1 MDCCCFWAT
10 NPNSILFLTF
20 IPYNLKA
27 ERSHLWFPV
36 VRRSLDLLAN
46 QPNLPL
52 DPNGCYGR
60 QLQVPPK
67 ENIPRLVDPYWAVR
81 DWSRRTRLKQYG
93 SIIGP
98 LGCQSSTETR
108 PTSCF
113 VRLPPLA
120 CIYLTCFPIN
130 CNNRKTLTVDVF
142 LLLAEHPT
150 YSDVQRQPP
159 WWATAW
165 CRSAPTRSEE

>member
-1 MDCCCFWAT
+1 MVVFELHT
-10 NPNSILFLTF
+10 IIVRLIFL
-20 IPYNLKA
+20 ISSPYNLKA
-27 ERSHLWFPV
+27 VLSHRWFPV
-36 VRRSLDLLAN
+36 VRRSLDSLAN
-46 QPNLPL
+46 QPNFPF

-81 DWSRRTRLKQYG
+81 DWSRSASLTQYD

-98 LGCQSSTETR
+98 FRCQSFTETR

-113 VRLPPLA
+113 VRLPSLA

-142 LLLAEHPT
+142 LLLADHPT
-150 YSDVQRQPP
+150 YSHVQRQPP
-159 WWATAW
+159 
-165 CRSAPTRSEE
+165 